1 MNMAKVNGNKDYYR
15 ILGVS
20 REAAP
25 EEIKKAYRQL
35 ALKFHPDRN
44 PGDRQAE
51 EQFKEISEAY
61 GVLMDPGKR
70 KQYDLFSQTP
80 FGAGRQSDFSYTQEE
95 IFRDIFNNPQASEV
109 FSELGQEFA
118 RMGFRFD
125 ERFFNHL
132 FFGGQGFFFIFG
144 GPGGFRY
151 SSSGG
156 SQDQARNPAEVFPP
170 ILENVLIPRGVTL
183 KGRIASW
190 VFRKGIGF
198 FLRRLL
204 PNAFPSGPAGDN
216 PLDLT
221 YSFPLSRAEVSTAT
235 TKELSFQ
242 RNGKQEKLLVKIP
255 AGIRDGTLL
264 RLRGRGKNQ
273 GGRVGDLY
281 LKIRLT

>member
-1 MNMAKVNGNKDYYR
+1 MARVNGNKDYYK

-20 REAAP
+20 RESAS

-51 EQFKEISEAY
+51 EHFKEISEAY
-61 GVLMDPGKR
+61 GVLIDPEKR
-70 KQYDLFSQTP
+70 KHYDFISQTP
-80 FGAGRQSDFSYTQEE
+80 LGGGGRPDFSYTQEE
-95 IFRDIFNNPQASEV
+95 IFRDIFSNPQASDV
-109 FSELGQEFA
+109 FSELGREFA

-125 ERFFNHL
+125 ERFFDHL
-132 FFGGQGFFFIFG
+132 FFSGHGFFFILG

-156 SQDQARNPAEVFPP
+156 AQDQARNPAEIFSP
-170 ILENVLIPRGVTL
+170 ILENVLIPRGVTW

-190 VFRKGIGF
+190 VFRKGLGY

-204 PNAFPSGPAGDN
+204 PNAFPSGPAGDGF
-216 PLDLT
+216 LDLT
-221 YSFPLSRAEVSTAT
+221 YTLPLSQAEVSTAT

-264 RLRGRGKNQ
+264 RLRGKGKNQ
-273 GGRVGDLY
+273 GEKVGDLY
-281 LKIRLT
+281 LKIQLT

>member
-1 MNMAKVNGNKDYYR
+1 MARVNGNKDYYR

-44 PGDRQAE
+44 PGDLLAE
-51 EQFKEISEAY
+51 EQFKQISEAY
-61 GVLMDPGKR
+61 GVLMDPDKR
-70 KQYDLFSQTP
+70 KQYDLLSRTP
-80 FGAGRQSDFSYTQEE
+80 FEAGRRSDFSYTQEE
-95 IFRDIFNNPQASEV
+95 IFRDIFNNPQASDV
-109 FSELGQEFA
+109 FSELGREFA

-125 ERFFNHL
+125 ERFFDHL
-132 FFGGQGFFFIFG
+132 FFGGQGFFFILG

-156 SQDQARNPAEVFPP
+156 SQDKARNAAEVFSP
-170 ILENVLIPRGVTL
+170 ILENVLVPRGVTL
-183 KGRIASW
+183 KGRVASW

-198 FLRRLL
+198 FLRRLM
-204 PNAFPSGPAGDN
+204 PDAPQSGPAGDN
-216 PLDLT
+216 LLDLT
-221 YSFPLSRAEVSTAT
+221 YTIPLSRTEISTAT
-235 TKELSFQ
+235 TREFSFQ

-273 GGRVGDLY
+273 GGKVGDLY

>member
-1 MNMAKVNGNKDYYR
+1 MARVNGNKDYYK

-20 REAAP
+20 QEAAP

-44 PGDRQAE
+44 PGDLQAE

-61 GVLMDPGKR
+61 GILMDPEKR
-70 KQYDLFSQTP
+70 KHYDFISQTP
-80 FGAGRQSDFSYTQEE
+80 LGGGGRPDFSYTQEE
-95 IFRDIFNNPQASEV
+95 IFRDIFSNPQASDV
-109 FSELGQEFA
+109 FSELGREFG

-125 ERFFNHL
+125 ERFFDHL
-132 FFGGQGFFFIFG
+132 FFGGRGFFFIIG

-156 SQDQARNPAEVFPP
+156 PQDQSRNAAEVFSPLLGN
-170 ILENVLIPRGVTL
+170 ILVPRGVTL
-183 KGRIASW
+183 KGRVASW
-190 VFRKGIGF
+190 VFRKGLGY

-204 PNAFPSGPAGDN
+204 PNAFPSAPAGDN

-221 YSFPLSRAEVSTAT
+221 YAIAHSREEVSKAT

-273 GGRVGDLY
+273 GGKAGDLY
-281 LKIRLT
+281 LKIHLT